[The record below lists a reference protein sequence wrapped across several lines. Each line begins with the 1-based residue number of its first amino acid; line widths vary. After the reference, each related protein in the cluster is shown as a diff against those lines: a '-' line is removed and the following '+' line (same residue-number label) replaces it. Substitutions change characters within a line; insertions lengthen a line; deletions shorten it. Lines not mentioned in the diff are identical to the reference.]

1 MNEQTT
7 RSHVMGNLTTKLIL
21 ICRGH
26 SGGDS
31 LVEEV
36 ASVCAGSSGGGSW
49 VWGEGER
56 GPWAEAG
63 LRLRVQCV
71 AGAT

>member
-7 RSHVMGNLTTKLIL
+7 RSHLMGNLKTKLIL
-21 ICRGH
+21 KYRGH

-31 LVEEV
+31 LGEEV
-36 ASVCAGSSGGGSW
+36 ASVCAGSSGGESW
-49 VWGEGER
+49 VWGGGER

-63 LRLRVQCV
+63 LRLRAQ
-71 AGAT
+71 